1 MWKYALKRV
10 GLLLL
15 TFFIIMAICFTLIRL
30 LPLPDASKYGVN
42 AALVQARREKMGYN
56 KPIPVQF
63 FLYWKNV
70 LLSGDWGIGEEYKTG
85 LEVGQVFIER
95 LPATMVV
102 NLLSILVSIPLGI
115 GLGVFAA
122 LKKNRWQDYLIS
134 TLVMVAI
141 SVPSFVVAFLLQSL
155 FYYRL
160 GILPPLMAPTDRWFS
175 GEMLLSLIMPVTA
188 LLLGT
193 LAGFTR
199 ITRAELTEV
208 LTGDYMLL
216 ARAKGMTKLQAT
228 VRHAFKN
235 SAVVVL
241 PAVLGSFVGILSGS
255 MIIERIFSIPGVGE
269 LYLGA
274 ILSQD
279 YNFFMMLSAFY
290 TFVGLLAGLIV
301 DLSYGL
307 IDPRVRIGQR

>member
-160 GILPPLMAPTDRWFS
+160 GVLPPLMAPTDRWFS
-175 GEMLLSLIMPVTA
+175 GEMLLSLVMPVTA
-188 LLLGT
+188 LSLGT

>member
-1 MWKYALKRV
+1 MWKYALKRI
-10 GLLLL
+10 GLMLV

-42 AALVQARREKMGYN
+42 AALIQARREKMGYN

-70 LLSGDWGIGEEYKTG
+70 FLYGDWGIGEEYKTG
-85 LEVGQVFIER
+85 LEVGQVFVER
-95 LPATMVV
+95 LPATMIV

-122 LKKNRWQDYLIS
+122 LKKNRFQDYLIS

-160 GILPPLMAPTDRWFS
+160 GVLPPLMAPTDRWLS
-175 GEMLLSLIMPVTA
+175 GEMLLSLVMPVTA
-188 LLLGT
+188 LSLGT

-199 ITRAELTEV
+199 ITRAELTET

-216 ARAKGMTKLQAT
+216 ARAKGLTKLQAT

-290 TFVGLLAGLIV
+290 TFVGLSAGLIV

>member
-1 MWKYALKRV
+1 MWKYALKRI
-10 GLLLL
+10 GLMLV

-42 AALVQARREKMGYN
+42 AALIQARREKMGYN

-70 LLSGDWGIGEEYKTG
+70 FLYGDWGIGEEYKTG
-85 LEVGQVFIER
+85 LEVGQVFVER
-95 LPATMVV
+95 LPATMIV

-122 LKKNRWQDYLIS
+122 LKKNRFQDYLIS

-160 GILPPLMAPTDRWFS
+160 GILPPLMAPTDRWLS
-175 GEMLLSLIMPVTA
+175 GEMLLSLVMPVTA
-188 LLLGT
+188 LSLGT

-199 ITRAELTEV
+199 ITRAELTET

-216 ARAKGMTKLQAT
+216 ARAKGLTKLQAT

-290 TFVGLLAGLIV
+290 TFVGLSAGLIV

>member
-1 MWKYALKRV
+1 MWKYAAKRI
-10 GLLLL
+10 GLMVI
-15 TFFIIMAICFTLIRL
+15 TFFVIMAICFTLIRL

-42 AALVQARREKMGYN
+42 AQLIQARREKMGYN

-70 LLSGDWGIGEEYKTG
+70 FCEGDWGIGEEYKTG
-85 LEVGQVFIER
+85 LDVGQVFVER
-95 LPATMVV
+95 LPATMIV
-102 NLLSILVSIPLGI
+102 NLLSILISIPLGI
-115 GLGVFAA
+115 ALGVLAA

-160 GILPPLMAPTDRWFS
+160 GWLPPLIAPTDRWLS

-188 LLLGT
+188 LSLGT

-216 ARAKGMTKLQAT
+216 ARAKGLTKLQAT
-228 VRHAFKN
+228 ARHAFKN

>member
-42 AALVQARREKMGYN
+42 AALVRARREKMGYN

-188 LLLGT
+188 LSLGT

>member
-160 GILPPLMAPTDRWFS
+160 GVLPPLMAPTDRWFS

-188 LLLGT
+188 LSLGT

>member
-188 LLLGT
+188 LSLGT

-269 LYLGA
+269 MYLGA

>member
-188 LLLGT
+188 LSLGT

-241 PAVLGSFVGILSGS
+241 PAVLGSFVGFLSGS

>member
-102 NLLSILVSIPLGI
+102 NLLSILLSIPLGI

-188 LLLGT
+188 LSLGT

>member
-10 GLLLL
+10 GLLIL

-160 GILPPLMAPTDRWFS
+160 GVLPPLMAPTDRWFS

-188 LLLGT
+188 LSLGT

-290 TFVGLLAGLIV
+290 TFVGLFAGLIV

>member
-1 MWKYALKRV
+1 MQRFVLKDYPHYHDENACEIEGIEVPEDKNLRKPMFQRILDSLLDGGRTGVDV
-10 GLLLL
+10 GLA
-15 TFFIIMAICFTLIRL
+15 IIPGVLI
-30 LPLPDASKYGVN
+30 
-42 AALVQARREKMGYN
+42 
-56 KPIPVQF
+56 
-63 FLYWKNV
+63 
-70 LLSGDWGIGEEYKTG
+70 
-85 LEVGQVFIER
+85 
-95 LPATMVV
+95 
-102 NLLSILVSIPLGI
+102 
-115 GLGVFAA
+115 
-122 LKKNRWQDYLIS
+122 IS

-155 FYYRL
+155 LYYRL
-160 GILPPLMAPTDRWFS
+160 GVLPPLMAPTDRWFS
-175 GEMLLSLIMPVTA
+175 GEMLLSLVMPVTA
-188 LLLGT
+188 LSLGT

-199 ITRAELTEV
+199 ITRAELTET

-216 ARAKGMTKLQAT
+216 ARAKGLTKLQAT

-290 TFVGLLAGLIV
+290 TFVGLSAGLIV

>member
-188 LLLGT
+188 LSLGT

>member
-1 MWKYALKRV
+1 
-10 GLLLL
+10 
-15 TFFIIMAICFTLIRL
+15 
-30 LPLPDASKYGVN
+30 
-42 AALVQARREKMGYN
+42 MGYN

-70 LLSGDWGIGEEYKTG
+70 FLYGDWGIGEEYKTG
-85 LEVGQVFIER
+85 LEVGQVFVER
-95 LPATMVV
+95 LPATMIV

-122 LKKNRWQDYLIS
+122 LKKNRFQDYLIS

-160 GILPPLMAPTDRWFS
+160 GILPPLMAPTDRWLS
-175 GEMLLSLIMPVTA
+175 GEMLLSLVMPVTA
-188 LLLGT
+188 LSLGT

-199 ITRAELTEV
+199 ITRAELTET

-216 ARAKGMTKLQAT
+216 ARAKGLTKLQAT

-290 TFVGLLAGLIV
+290 TFVGLSAGLIV

>member
-1 MWKYALKRV
+1 MWKYTLKRIALMAV
-10 GLLLL
+10 
-15 TFFIIMAICFTLIRL
+15 TFFVIMAICFTLIRL

-42 AALVQARREKMGYN
+42 APLIQARREKMGYN
-56 KPIPVQF
+56 KPIPTQF
-63 FLYWKNV
+63 LLYWKNV
-70 LLSGDWGIGEEYKTG
+70 FLHGDWGIGEEYKTG
-85 LEVGQVFIER
+85 LEVGQVFVER

-102 NLLSILVSIPLGI
+102 NLLSILLSIPLGI
-115 GLGVFAA
+115 GLGIFAA
-122 LKKNRWQDYLIS
+122 LKKNKWQDYLIS

-155 FYYRL
+155 LYYRL
-160 GILPPLMAPTDRWFS
+160 GLLPPLMAPTDMWLS
-175 GEMLLSLIMPVTA
+175 SEMLLSLIMPVTA
-188 LLLGT
+188 LSLGT

-208 LTGDYMLL
+208 LTGEYMLL
-216 ARAKGMTKLQAT
+216 ARAKGLTKLQAT

-301 DLSYGL
+301 DISYGL

>member
-1 MWKYALKRV
+1 MWKYALKRI
-10 GLLLL
+10 GLMLV

-42 AALVQARREKMGYN
+42 AALIQARREKMGYN

-70 LLSGDWGIGEEYKTG
+70 FLYGDWGIGEEYKTG
-85 LEVGQVFIER
+85 LEVGQVFVER
-95 LPATMVV
+95 LPATMIV

-122 LKKNRWQDYLIS
+122 LKKNRFQDYLIS
-134 TLVMVAI
+134 TLMMVAI

-160 GILPPLMAPTDRWFS
+160 GILPPLMAPTDRWLS
-175 GEMLLSLIMPVTA
+175 GEMLLSLVMPVTA
-188 LLLGT
+188 LSLGT

-199 ITRAELTEV
+199 ITRAELTET

-216 ARAKGMTKLQAT
+216 ARAKGLTKLQAT

-290 TFVGLLAGLIV
+290 TFVGLSAGLIV

>member
-188 LLLGT
+188 LSLGT

-216 ARAKGMTKLQAT
+216 ARAKGMTTLQAT

>member
-1 MWKYALKRV
+1 MWKYALKRI
-10 GLLLL
+10 GLMLV

-42 AALVQARREKMGYN
+42 AALIQARREKMGYN

-70 LLSGDWGIGEEYKTG
+70 FLYGDWGIGEEYKTG
-85 LEVGQVFIER
+85 LEVGQVFVER
-95 LPATMVV
+95 LPATMIV

-122 LKKNRWQDYLIS
+122 LKKNRFQDYLIS

-160 GILPPLMAPTDRWFS
+160 GILPPLMAPTDRWLS
-175 GEMLLSLIMPVTA
+175 GEMLLSLVMPVTA
-188 LLLGT
+188 LSLGT

-199 ITRAELTEV
+199 FTRAELTET

-216 ARAKGMTKLQAT
+216 ARAKGLTKLQAT

-290 TFVGLLAGLIV
+290 TFVGLSAGLIV

>member
-1 MWKYALKRV
+1 MWKYAGKRIA
-10 GLLLL
+10 LMII
-15 TFFIIMAICFTLIRL
+15 TFFVIMAICFTLIRL

-42 AALVQARREKMGYN
+42 AQLIQARREKMGYN

-70 LLSGDWGIGEEYKTG
+70 FAYGDWGIGEEYKTG
-85 LEVGQVFIER
+85 LEVGQVFVER
-95 LPATMVV
+95 LPATMIV
-102 NLLSILVSIPLGI
+102 NLLSILISIPLGI
-115 GLGVFAA
+115 ALGIFAA
-122 LKKNRWQDYLIS
+122 LKKNRWQDYVIS

-160 GILPPLMAPTDRWFS
+160 GLLPPLLAPMDRWFS
-175 GEMLLSLIMPVTA
+175 GEMLLSLIMPVSA
-188 LLLGT
+188 LSLGT
-193 LAGFTR
+193 LASFTR

-208 LTGDYMLL
+208 LTGEYMLL
-216 ARAKGMTKLQAT
+216 ARAKGLTKWQAV

-274 ILSQD
+274 ILAQD